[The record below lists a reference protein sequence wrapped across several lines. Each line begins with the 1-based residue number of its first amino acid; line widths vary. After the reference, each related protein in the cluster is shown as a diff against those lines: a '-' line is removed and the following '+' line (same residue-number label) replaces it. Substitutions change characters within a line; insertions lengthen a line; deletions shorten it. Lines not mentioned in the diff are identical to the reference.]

1 MKQKLFT
8 RNFTLLILGQTSSLI
23 GNFSLK
29 FALSMYILEQTGSA
43 SVFAGLLAISMLPTV
58 LLSPLLAEYLQI
70 GQIVVILWLRWIF
83 FLVYL
88 CAASFAVPSK
98 HDIIVI
104 GICLSCFL
112 FWELLNLLPYR
123 HVFPRCCQETTS

>member
-8 RNFTLLILGQTSSLI
+8 RNFTLLILGQISSLI

-43 SVFAGLLAISMLPTV
+43 SVFAGLQLFRCFPQFYCLP
-58 LLSPLLAEYLQI
+58 LAEYLQNRANRRNI
-70 GQIVVILWLRWIF
+70 MVTLDLLSGISVLS
-83 FLVYL
+83 
-88 CAASFAVPSK
+88 ASFAVPSK

-104 GICLSCFL
+104 GILLILLSVLGSF
-112 FWELLNLLPYR
+112 
-123 HVFPRCCQETTS
+123 